1 MLEAEKAETIQGRR
15 IGQVEIAE
23 IRGLIENHPQWSRWQ
38 LSRALA
44 EQWQW
49 YAASGQLK
57 DMAARTLL
65 LKLQDRGLIR
75 LPARRQAPSPRRL
88 DPGADLFD
96 GLVPEPVV
104 GSLSSLRPLQIQVVG
119 PKDPDYWRFERYL
132 RQHHYLG
139 HRGSVGENLAYLIR
153 SRAGVDLACLLF
165 GAAAWQCAPR
175 DRWIGWSA
183 QQRAQGLPGIAN
195 NSRFLI
201 LPLVVVPH
209 LASHLLGQV
218 AQRIAG
224 DWQRRYGHPIYLLET
239 FVQPDRFRG
248 TCYQAANWICVG
260 QTTGR
265 TRQSQRHRDNA
276 VHAPVKD
283 VYLYPLTADAPRH
296 LCR

>member
-1 MLEAEKAETIQGRR
+1 MLEAEIIQGRR
-15 IGQVEIAE
+15 IGGVEIAE
-23 IRGLIENHPQWSRWQ
+23 IRGLIEKNPAWHRRR
-38 LSRALA
+38 LSQVLA
-44 EQWQW
+44 ERWQW

-65 LKLQDRGLIR
+65 LKLHDRGLIV
-75 LPARRQAPSPRRL
+75 LPPRRRAPVTRRL
-88 DPGADLFD
+88 DAGPDLFD
-96 GLVPEPVV
+96 SVPPEPVV
-104 GSLSSLRPLQIQVVG
+104 ASLSSLRPLHIQVVG
-119 PKDPDYWRFERYL
+119 PKDPDYRLFQRYL

-139 HRGSVGENLAYLIR
+139 HRGPVGENLGYLIR
-153 SRAGVDLACLLF
+153 SGAGVDLACLLF

-183 QQRAQGLPGIAN
+183 EQRAQGLSFIAN

-201 LPLVVVPH
+201 LPSVVVPH
-209 LASHLLGQV
+209 LASHLLSQI
-218 AQRIAG
+218 ARRIDG
-224 DWQRRYGHPIYLLET
+224 DWQRRYRHPLHLLET
-239 FVQPDRFRG
+239 FVQQDRFRG
-248 TCYQAANWICVG
+248 ICYQAANWIRVG

-283 VYLYPLTADAPRH
+283 IYLYPLRSDARRR